1 MLDEGSKNLLFS
13 KANNS
18 DIWEWHA
25 DDSCGYFTLNALSL
39 SFTKQ
44 QTTRESVKIL
54 IKKIPIGR
62 KRTLRNISLLFFGV
76 NFNVLKRTSLQALWN
91 MLQSLK
97 HWQRVVLSSIAIN
110 KWFLRLIRGITVI
123 FSNNFIQSDLI
134 RTCWKWK
141 QFGKKFEFNLHLKF
155 CCVIREW
162 SSDFNPSTYLQLWTC
177 SVHQSCTAGACLGQE
192 LIGISSLGAGD
203 VILRGLIAFKICHM
217 PSFG

>member
-54 IKKIPIGR
+54 IKK
-62 KRTLRNISLLFFGV
+62 
-76 NFNVLKRTSLQALWN
+76 RTSLQALWN

-110 KWFLRLIRGITVI
+110 KWFLRLIQGITVI